1 MKFPSYAPEP
11 KWITSSIP
19 LFNNQAVAAFGV
31 SQFKECFS
39 AFLCVPLRSLRLRL
53 FQRRGRGGTQRTAE
67 KKLKDTTQPFV
78 RSGMRLSIKL
88 ARHICAARIS
98 RQNPLSCKAKRHQSS

>member
-39 AFLCVPLRSLRLRL
+39 AYLCVPLRSLRLRL
-53 FQRRGRGGTQRTAE
+53 FQRRGRRGTQRYAE
-67 KKLKDTTQPFV
+67 KKFEL
-78 RSGMRLSIKL
+78 
-88 ARHICAARIS
+88 RH
-98 RQNPLSCKAKRHQSS
+98 NPTLGGAQFKPAHYSLRNVIVPPQTGACL